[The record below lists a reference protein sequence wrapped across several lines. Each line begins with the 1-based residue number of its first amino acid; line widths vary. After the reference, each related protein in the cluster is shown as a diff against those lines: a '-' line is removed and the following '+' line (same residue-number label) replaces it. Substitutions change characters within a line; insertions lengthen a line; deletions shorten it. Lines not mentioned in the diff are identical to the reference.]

1 MKSFR
6 KRKVTQNHSKLYK
19 NDNDAK
25 NNIYKNTRTIYPT
38 KGYKK
43 KTLRFRERAKNC
55 ELPHFHFERAKPWL
69 QNLQFLIASIFL
81 DRVHLLD
88 MICRV
93 NG

>member
-43 KTLRFRERAKNC
+43 KTFKISRKSKKL
-55 ELPHFHFERAKPWL
+55 
-69 QNLQFLIASIFL
+69 
-81 DRVHLLD
+81 
-88 MICRV
+88 
-93 NG
+93 